1 MVAGV
6 LIDYG
11 VYANS
16 QGDQRDDPDTHQVVF
31 AICIHCSDFTIFY
44 LDVIEAKF
52 RCPYYPN
59 VLWSLHLIFLAM
71 LMPLED

>member
-1 MVAGV
+1 MIAGE

-44 LDVIEAKF
+44 LDVIESQIQVPALPE
-52 RCPYYPN
+52 CSPAPALN
-59 VLWSLHLIFLAM
+59 ISGNA
-71 LMPLED
+71 